1 MVYQP
6 VEQLL
11 PKAEGN
17 VYKLSTI
24 AFRRALEL
32 ANGQA
37 KLVDAPLNEKLAT
50 TALREIIAG
59 KVMLKEVADAEE
71 AEAKAEAA
79 HEKKSKKK

>member
-11 PKAEGN
+11 PKVGGN
-17 VYKLSTI
+17 VYKLSTL

-32 ANGQA
+32 ANGQP
-37 KLVDAPLNEKLAT
+37 KLIEAPLNEKLAT

-59 KVMLKEVADAEE
+59 KVVSKEYADAA
-71 AEAKAEAA
+71 AESVKAD
-79 HEKKSKKK
+79 KKKK

>member
-6 VEQLL
+6 MEELL
-11 PKAEGN
+11 PKAEHN

-32 ANGQA
+32 ANGQP
-37 KLVDAPLNEKLAT
+37 KMVDSPPNEKTAT

-59 KVMLKEVADAEE
+59 KVVSKGYADMMAAAEK
-71 AEAKAEAA
+71 AGKSGKAK
-79 HEKKSKKK
+79 K

>member
-6 VEQLL
+6 MEELL
-11 PKAEGN
+11 PKAEHN

-32 ANGQA
+32 ANGQP
-37 KLVDAPLNEKLAT
+37 KLVDTPLNEKLAT

-59 KVMLKEVADAEE
+59 KIMTREHSDALDK
-71 AEAKAEAA
+71 AKKASRS
-79 HEKKSKKK
+79 SKK